1 MTRLSDHER
10 AQGGTVTISAEQ
22 WDKLVELL
30 TPGYELAK
38 MYKAQMEQEV
48 AARAAPTPDNDT
60 AGDQS

>member
-22 WDKLVELL
+22 WDKLIELL
-30 TPGYELAK
+30 TPGYELAL
-38 MYKAQMEQEV
+38 MYKAQMEQAM
-48 AARAAPTPDNDT
+48 AAPAAPTPANDN